1 MNFIK
6 KIIKA
11 IKEEV
16 LVYRIKR
23 YFELKFFLRKKIY
36 DFNLQIHEE
45 GIFFNLLDN
54 FKINSILQIGIGDPD
69 LNRDP
74 IYKYLNQRKISG
86 TVVEPHPNLFK
97 KLDKYYKNFLKLD
110 CIISEMNN
118 TEREFFFVDEKYL
131 NEYEDYVKTISTV
144 NKKHLIKCKVLPKH
158 IIQKK
163 IVSKTIQ
170 QIIIEYKIK
179 SFELLFIDTEG
190 SDLNIIVS
198 FLKKTNFYPCII
210 FEWRHI
216 DEKKLIDL
224 LEDME
229 INYSYKFIF
238 FQSDVLCFTEK
249 NYKN

>member
-1 MNFIK
+1 MNFFK

-11 IKEEV
+11 IKEDV

-23 YFELKFFLRKKIY
+23 YFELKFFLRKKLHDFHIQIY
-36 DFNLQIHEE
+36 EQSILFS
-45 GIFFNLLDN
+45 LLDN
-54 FKINSILQIGIGDPD
+54 FKINSVLQIGMGDPD

-74 IYKYLNQRKISG
+74 IYKYLNQKKISG

-110 CIISEMNN
+110 CIISQINN
-118 TEREFFFVDEKYL
+118 AEIDFFFVDEKYL
-131 NEYEDYVKTISTV
+131 EKYEDYVKTISTV

-158 IIQKK
+158 IVKKK
-163 IVSKTIQ
+163 IVSKTIH
-170 QIIIEYKIK
+170 QIIIENKIK
-179 SFELLFIDTEG
+179 PFELLFVDTEG

-198 FLKKTNFYPCII
+198 FLKNTKFYPCII

-216 DEKKLIDL
+216 NEKELIDL
-224 LEDME
+224 FEDME
-229 INYSYKFIF
+229 VNYGYKFIF